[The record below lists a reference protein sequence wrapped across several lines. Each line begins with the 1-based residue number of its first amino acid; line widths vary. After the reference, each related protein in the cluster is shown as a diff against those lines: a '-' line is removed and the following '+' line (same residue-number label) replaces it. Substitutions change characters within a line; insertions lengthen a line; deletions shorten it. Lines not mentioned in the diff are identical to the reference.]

1 MAGWAVLGWAGL
13 AGWLASWLASWL
25 AGWLAGKSM
34 SPKIVHVCKYGNLF
48 ILLPPRTPYFNVGHG
63 AELLTSDPP
72 VCHTACQ

>member
-1 MAGWAVLGWAGL
+1 MDQL
-13 AGWLASWLASWL
+13 AYGYCMMWD
-25 AGWLAGKSM
+25 
-34 SPKIVHVCKYGNLF
+34 GNLF